1 MQIIYA
7 LYIDG
12 RYAWSS
18 PSFAEAAEAA
28 YERIHSMDRDDAIF
42 AADIP
47 ITIAGRAYEIRRE
60 AAVER
65 HSTYLA
71 AE

>member
-7 LYIDG
+7 LYVDG

-18 PSFAEAAEAA
+18 PSFAEVAEAA
-28 YERIHSMDRDDAIF
+28 YERIHSMDHEDAIF

-47 ITIAGRAYEIRRE
+47 ITVGGRVYEIRRE

-65 HSTYLA
+65 HSPYLA